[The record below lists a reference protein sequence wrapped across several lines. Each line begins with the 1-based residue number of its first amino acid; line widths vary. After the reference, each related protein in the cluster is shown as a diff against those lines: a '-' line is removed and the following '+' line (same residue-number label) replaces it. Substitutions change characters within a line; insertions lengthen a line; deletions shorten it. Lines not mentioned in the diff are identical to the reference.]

1 MQPPSSRAPDSAH
14 GWQRYQPT
22 ENTPWNLR
30 RVVHL
35 HRRTGFAAT
44 WNEIERDLKD
54 GPQASIDRVL
64 AGKSATAGVAEE
76 FESTASLLADS
87 AVTSGDPARLKAWWL
102 FRMLFSPDPLAER
115 LTLLWHNHFA
125 TSNFKVNNLA
135 FMHRQNELFRK
146 LGRGGFG
153 ELLSAVVHD
162 PAMLVWLDVPSNR
175 KTHPNENLAR
185 ELMELFTMGVGQFT
199 EPDVKEA
206 ARALTGWSLE
216 NETFRH
222 VPLRHDSG
230 AKTILGKRDHW
241 NGDDVV
247 RIALEHPATAR
258 RLAWRIGQLLLG
270 ERASKT
276 ADLDAL
282 ASGLRANNLNI
293 GWAVETVVRSQAF
306 FANQNLGDRV
316 LSPVEF
322 TVGAAR
328 ALELFQPPPST
339 LMLAEWCTRLGEDL
353 FYPPNVGGWPGG
365 RSWLTARS
373 LIGRVN
379 FVTALLGGTRIGL
392 DHPVNVLAL
401 AQHHGEKDVMRFT
414 TRLLRG
420 TEPSTALSQRIA
432 VNAKPAAVDESAAAR
447 RTVEFIL
454 TQPEA
459 QLA

>member
-1 MQPPSSRAPDSAH
+1 
-14 GWQRYQPT
+14 
-22 ENTPWNLR
+22 
-30 RVVHL
+30 
-35 HRRTGFAAT
+35 
-44 WNEIERDLKD
+44 
-54 GPQASIDRVL
+54 
-64 AGKSATAGVAEE
+64 
-76 FESTASLLADS
+76 
-87 AVTSGDPARLKAWWL
+87 
-102 FRMLFSPDPLAER
+102 
-115 LTLLWHNHFA
+115 
-125 TSNFKVNNLA
+125 
-135 FMHRQNELFRK
+135 
-146 LGRGGFG
+146 
-153 ELLSAVVHD
+153 
-162 PAMLVWLDVPSNR
+162 
-175 KTHPNENLAR
+175 
-185 ELMELFTMGVGQFT
+185 
-199 EPDVKEA
+199 
-206 ARALTGWSLE
+206 
-216 NETFRH
+216 
-222 VPLRHDSG
+222 
-230 AKTILGKRDHW
+230 
-241 NGDDVV
+241 V

-401 AQHHGEKDVMRFT
+401 AQHHRAIDRVIATDCRERETSGRRRIGSRPANRRVHSDPARSPACLNLELSPCIRE
-414 TRLLRG
+414 G
-420 TEPSTALSQRIA
+420 TS
-432 VNAKPAAVDESAAAR
+432 
-447 RTVEFIL
+447 
-454 TQPEA
+454 
-459 QLA
+459 